1 MNNIGSVGH
10 MTDTSSTFAGRHS
23 EHVLPVHQH
32 SPHTT
37 SNHFNGYQTVPE
49 NMLKNAQQIGTSNV
63 HQESLQNVH
72 IDHTLI
78 NSVPV
83 MNNIGSVGYM
93 ADTSSTRSGEC
104 RPPERV
110 DDASAM

>member
-1 MNNIGSVGH
+1 MFGQCERLLSP
-10 MTDTSSTFAGRHS
+10 FAAASH
-23 EHVLPVHQH
+23 
-32 SPHTT
+32 
-37 SNHFNGYQTVPE
+37 
-49 NMLKNAQQIGTSNV
+49 V

-93 ADTSSTRSGEC
+93 ADTSSTRSGQHSDHIMSVQHNS
-104 RPPERV
+104 PQAFNDHQSIPETMLLNAQQIDTSNV
-110 DDASAM
+110 QTVW